1 MAVRAGDGRIA
12 RVELQSGM
20 AEKFDIALEDDVCV
34 ARSPAPN
41 RAVRGRDCWPMR
53 GRSTALVARYNSS
66 APGETPAFDFSSF
79 VAMYDGTFSQ
89 YIASSIGAKAAA
101 SESGI
106 SNA

>member
-1 MAVRAGDGRIA
+1 
-12 RVELQSGM
+12 M

-34 ARSPAPN
+34 ARSPGP
-41 RAVRGRDCWPMR
+41 GRPTARFTRCDCWPMR

>member
-1 MAVRAGDGRIA
+1 
-12 RVELQSGM
+12 
-20 AEKFDIALEDDVCV
+20 
-34 ARSPAPN
+34 
-41 RAVRGRDCWPMR
+41 MR
-53 GRSTALVARYNSS
+53 GPLPCTPTARFVADVIAGRCRSTALVARYNSS

>member
-1 MAVRAGDGRIA
+1 
-12 RVELQSGM
+12 M

-34 ARSPAPN
+34 ARSPAPQP
-41 RAVRGRDCWPMR
+41 RGSRDVIAGRCG

>member
-1 MAVRAGDGRIA
+1 
-12 RVELQSGM
+12 M

-41 RAVRGRDCWPMR
+41 RAVRGGRDCWPML